1 MSHIIEIVQDYMQN
15 CARDTAVMINGEW
28 GSGKTYFIK
37 NKLITEIGIDKC
49 VYISLNGVNSVDEIT
64 DRILLSILGSDNKT
78 GRKFLNSLYKFGTT
92 AHLGKKSAIVQDIL
106 SAFSGCL
113 KDITTRSQL
122 KDSLL
127 IIDDL
132 ERVSTD
138 FRIEDVLGYICSN
151 YIESINQKVLFV
163 CNEVEL
169 NEKNDYKRIKEKS
182 VSITVDY
189 LPNLRHIFEQLV
201 ARPSFQNNKIFI
213 EKMKEIGVAAI
224 DLLERSMIKNLRTII
239 RILEVFEKVV
249 KFYSEDMDTAFAL
262 RLFRSVTMLVNE
274 KSLGEPLI
282 DDQEVIEI
290 MRQDAF
296 MLSLMNTIESEK
308 KDCRV
313 YVNSMIDKYFDEN
326 SSQWLYLIS
335 VYEFVTKYYFDKE
348 EFLHELRSYIN
359 PQDPSVNALNQFH
372 SIYYHEKESE
382 VQQILIELTEYVKQ
396 DSYDPRDLYNIYMN
410 LQYIYA
416 SEIDK
421 THVQEIESIILNKFK
436 QTIEQHTNP
445 YDLKNMYDDLSISK
459 LVDKFKDEIEPVYN
473 SKIQSLKESQVK
485 LRFTKFF
492 SQSKDDPRCYTD
504 SKEMIRSGNLFK
516 EIVENNLISNFYE
529 MSSPALMSVRTA
541 LGEAM
546 PKSIGPDHPYQT
558 EIAYID
564 QIISA
569 FSENLSQ
576 DPWKR
581 NIQTMFID
589 TLKDAVGR
597 YRQTT

>member
-15 CARDTAVMINGEW
+15 CVRETAVMLNGEW

-37 NKLITEIGIDKC
+37 NKLITDIGVDKC

-64 DRILLSILGSDNKT
+64 DRILLSVLGTENKT
-78 GRKFLNSLYKFGTT
+78 GRKFLNSLYRFLAT
-92 AHLGKKSAIVQDIL
+92 AHFGQKSAIVQDIL
-106 SAFSGCL
+106 STFSGCL
-113 KDITTRSQL
+113 KDLTTRSHL
-122 KDSLL
+122 KDCLL

-132 ERVSTD
+132 ERVSAD
-138 FRIEDVLGYICSN
+138 FTIEDVLGYICSN
-151 YIESINQKVLFV
+151 FVESNNQKVLYV

-224 DLLERSMIKNLRTII
+224 DLLERSLIKNLRTII

-290 MRQDAF
+290 MKQDAF

-326 SSQWLYLIS
+326 TSQWLYLPS
-335 VYEFVTKYYFDKE
+335 VYEFVKKYYFDKE

-359 PQDPSVNALNQFH
+359 PQDPSINALNQLH
-372 SIYYHEKESE
+372 SIYYYEKEAE
-382 VQQILIELTEYVKQ
+382 VQQTLTQLIEFVKQ
-396 DSYDPRDLYNIYMN
+396 DSYDPKDLYNIFMN
-410 LQYIYA
+410 LQYIYT
-416 SEIDK
+416 SEID
-421 THVQEIESIILNKFK
+421 TRHVQELESIILNKFK
-436 QTIEQHTNP
+436 QIIEQQTDHFH
-445 YDLKNMYDDLSISK
+445 LENMYSALSMHQ
-459 LVDKFKDEIEPVYN
+459 LVSKFKVEIEPIYED
-473 SKIQSLKESQVK
+473 KMLSLKESYVN
-485 LRFTKFF
+485 LRYMRFF
-492 SQSKDDPRCYTD
+492 SQPENDPRCYSD

-516 EIVENNLISNFYE
+516 EIVENDLTSNFFE
-529 MSSPALMSVRTA
+529 MSSHALMSVRSA
-541 LGEAM
+541 MGEAM
-546 PKSIGPDHPYQT
+546 PKSIGPDHPYQK

-564 QIISA
+564 KIISA

-581 NIQTMFID
+581 NIQNMFID

-597 YRQTT
+597 YREAT